1 LTAEG
6 CTHVAIE
13 STGVY
18 WKPVFNILEGPLS
31 VILVNARDV
40 KAVPGRKTDVRD
52 CEWLADLL
60 RHGLLKASFIPPLE
74 IGELRELT
82 RYRQTLVKEHTAL
95 ANRIQKLIESAN
107 IKLGQV
113 ATDVL
118 GASGR
123 QMLRALAD
131 GEEDVEVLVE
141 MARSSLRTKKPELR
155 RALTSRLTPA
165 QRFVLSE
172 LLGRVMENEA
182 ATARVNEQIARE
194 VAEGTDPFVS
204 EAVQLLQTIPGV
216 GLRVAEVIVSEIG
229 VDMTRFPSDAHL
241 ASWAGLCPGNNESAG
256 KRRSTQTTKGSPYLR
271 AALTQAAWA
280 VAHEG
285 YVSGGAVPSAGPAHG
300 AEEGIG
306 GGGAQPARDRLP
318 CTGAACRLSRT
329 GRRLLRPAAA
339 PDATA
344 AAHQEA
350 REDGAEGDG
359 GAAAKCSI
367 INHLQ
372 PHFHSSSYLLVRRE
386 AFVASGR
393 PRTRCEGASAAL
405 RLWVHDE
412 REGGGREFSLT
423 VIEVKSINIAN
434 IESIQRHV
442 WKYRDLYAA
451 QGNPFDQARR
461 RLQGCSDTAT
471 VRTGY
476 SATSPAVS

>member
-1 LTAEG
+1 MQVLYPCCCGIDIHAKTAVACLVKDGRRQTRTFSTMTDDLLRLSDWLVSEG

-18 WKPVFNILEGPLS
+18 WKPVFNLLEDPLS

-74 IGELRELT
+74 IRELRELT

-118 GASGR
+118 GVSGR
-123 QMLRALAD
+123 RMLRALAD
-131 GEEDVEVLVE
+131 GETDAGVLAE

-165 QRFVLSE
+165 QRFVLNE
-172 LLGRVMENEA
+172 LLERLAENKV
-182 ATARVNEQIARE
+182 ATARVNEEITRE
-194 VAEGTDPFVS
+194 VAESADPFVP
-204 EAVQLLQTIPGV
+204 EAVKLLETIPGV

-241 ASWAGLCPGNNESAG
+241 ASWVGLCPGNNESAG

-280 VAHEG
+280 VAHTKQTYLAAQYHRLARRMGRKKALVAVAHSLLVIVYHVLARRADYREL
-285 YVSGGAVPSAGPAHG
+285 GGNYF
-300 AEEGIG
+300 
-306 GGGAQPARDRLP
+306 DRQQHR
-318 CTGAACRLSRT
+318 TQQQRLI
-329 GRRLLRPAAA
+329 RRLERMGLKVTVEALPNAA
-339 PDATA
+339 
-344 AAHQEA
+344 
-350 REDGAEGDG
+350 
-359 GAAAKCSI
+359 
-367 INHLQ
+367 
-372 PHFHSSSYLLVRRE
+372 
-386 AFVASGR
+386 
-393 PRTRCEGASAAL
+393 
-405 RLWVHDE
+405 
-412 REGGGREFSLT
+412 
-423 VIEVKSINIAN
+423 
-434 IESIQRHV
+434 
-442 WKYRDLYAA
+442 
-451 QGNPFDQARR
+451 
-461 RLQGCSDTAT
+461 
-471 VRTGY
+471 
-476 SATSPAVS
+476 